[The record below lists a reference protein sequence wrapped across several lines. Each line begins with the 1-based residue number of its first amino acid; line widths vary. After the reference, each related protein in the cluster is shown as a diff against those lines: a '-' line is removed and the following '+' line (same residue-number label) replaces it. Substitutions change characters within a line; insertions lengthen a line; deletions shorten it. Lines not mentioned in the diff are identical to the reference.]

1 MPPRDS
7 QEMTPEQEDSAPDK
21 RLIFFGEEPYHLV
34 EQIPQ
39 EGDVMPDFLLWQFH
53 NGIGQSVSRDDL
65 IQQETPAL
73 FCCMH
78 SVDGKVGVRQARR
91 VERLLSDFDGYVRG
105 ILVSSDLPFTQNRF
119 VNFETLSYLTAA
131 SDYRGHFGRAFGV
144 HVEELA
150 LLARSLFVTDRKG
163 VLTHIDIVSEFGDE
177 PDYMSAMHALADI
190 L

>member
-1 MPPRDS
+1 MPSEDS
-7 QEMTPEQEDSAPDK
+7 QKMTPDSTDSEQNK
-21 RLIFFGEEPYHLV
+21 RLIFFGEEPYHLID
-34 EQIPQ
+34 QIPQ
-39 EGDVMPDFLLWQFH
+39 EGDLMPDFLLWLFRD
-53 NGIGQSVSRDDL
+53 GIGQSVSRDDL

-144 HVEELA
+144 HIEELA
-150 LLARSLFVTDRKG
+150 LLARSLFVTNRKG
-163 VLTHIDIVSEFGDE
+163 VLTHIDIVSEFTDE
-177 PDYMSAMHALADI
+177 PDYMSAMHALSDI